1 MTTVSEATATATG
14 ATTATGTADAGAPPS
29 LDVRG
34 VTYAYPDGHVAL
46 RGVDLTVPRGGRLA
60 LLGPNGAGK
69 TTLVLHLNGILSG
82 GGGSVAV
89 GGLTVNRDR
98 ATLAEIRRRV
108 GIVFQDPDDQLFLPT
123 VAEDVAFGP
132 ANLGLRGAAL
142 EQRVSEALAAVGM
155 AGHRA
160 RTPHHLSFGQRRRV
174 AVATVLAM
182 RPEILVLDEP
192 SSNLDPAARREL
204 AEILRG
210 LPVTLLMVTHDLPYA
225 LELCGRSAILDDGR
239 IVADGATADVLAD
252 GELLARHRLELPLGF
267 DPALALRQ
275 LTNTA

>member
-1 MTTVSEATATATG
+1 MIGDVQNAV
-14 ATTATGTADAGAPPS
+14 S

-34 VTYAYPDGHVAL
+34 VRYAYPDGHVAL
-46 RGVDLTVPRGGRLA
+46 HGVDLTVPRGERVA

-69 TTLVLHLNGILSG
+69 TTLVLHLNGILTPTA
-82 GGGSVAV
+82 GSVTV
-89 GGLTVNRDR
+89 GGLTVSQDR
-98 ATLAEIRRRV
+98 ATLAEVRRRV

-132 ANLGLRGAAL
+132 ANLGLRGAELAA
-142 EQRVSEALAAVGM
+142 RVDEALAAVGM
-155 AGHRA
+155 GEHRDRA
-160 RTPHHLSFGQRRRV
+160 PHHLSFGQRRRV

-182 RPEILVLDEP
+182 HPEILVLDEP

-225 LELCGRSAILDDGR
+225 LELCDRSVILDAGR
-239 IVADGATADVLAD
+239 IVADGATPDILAD
-252 GELLARHRLELPLGF
+252 EDLLSRHRLELPHGF
-267 DPALALRQ
+267 TP
-275 LTNTA
+275 T